1 MTLNLLP
8 LITDPDSNGE
18 IIALLSGKVDLAASL
33 QEIRRSP
40 NGHITSNHE
49 VTCRSV
55 EQSSNGVHSFTLRV
69 LLSMTLV
76 ADEYVV
82 INVALEPRG
91 IIENK
96 VPVAMKIRTPMP
108 QTFSTSKSQEAAN
121 KEITYDLEPDAR
133 VEVFTPGPSI
143 AITVRTRDNP
153 VAGNELGWMEAG
165 WVDLPLVPE
174 FRLQDPIVSSLPFAD
189 ARQQAIGDSTHF
201 RNNGAEVFIV
211 EGSEAL
217 ATMAEN
223 GVLGNPESR
232 QIPSPTS
239 ADYLQSRRRKTV
251 DGPSSFFLTVCHYGV
266 DHTGNIL
273 FEQVQS
279 ASNPGLHMMTSL
291 WQSERSTNNDMNNSK
306 TLASGRSLWDDPS
319 ISGSV
324 VSRRAPPEPLG
335 AFSSPRNRRRITLL
349 SNARQP
355 IRLLEMTMEGSEG
368 LRRTLVS
375 TIEIYVLAPL
385 SSFLNLIAHTGFA
398 PILF

>member
-1 MTLNLLP
+1 
-8 LITDPDSNGE
+8 
-18 IIALLSGKVDLAASL
+18 
-33 QEIRRSP
+33 
-40 NGHITSNHE
+40 
-49 VTCRSV
+49 
-55 EQSSNGVHSFTLRV
+55 
-69 LLSMTLV
+69 
-76 ADEYVV
+76 
-82 INVALEPRG
+82 
-91 IIENK
+91 
-96 VPVAMKIRTPMP
+96 MP
-108 QTFSTSKSQEAAN
+108 QTFSASKSKEAAN
-121 KEITYDLEPDAR
+121 NEITYDLEPDDR

-143 AITVRTRDNP
+143 AITVRPRDNP

-174 FRLQDPIVSSLPFAD
+174 FRLQDPIASSLPFTD
-189 ARQQAIGDSTHF
+189 ARQPAIGESAHF
-201 RNNGAEVFIV
+201 RNDGAEIFIV

-223 GVLGNPESR
+223 GVLGNQESR

-239 ADYLQSRRRKTV
+239 ADNLQGSRTKTL

-273 FEQVQS
+273 FEQVLS

-291 WQSERSTNNDMNNSK
+291 WQSERSTTDVTNSK
-306 TLASGRSLWDDPS
+306 NLASGRSLWDDPG
-319 ISGSV
+319 ISGSI

-349 SNARQP
+349 SDARQP

-375 TIEIYVLAPL
+375 TATCFYLNPL
-385 SSFLNLIAHTGFA
+385 SRFFNFLTLVTRHLALKCLAFSNGRITNWRQRCCNGAHILGRQTAFGSFCVSFFSERA
-398 PILF
+398 PV